1 MSIPVVVLCGGSG
14 TRLREQTEFLPKP
27 LVQIGGKPMIHH
39 IMKIYAHYGFTDFV
53 LALGYK
59 QEKFKEYFSHF
70 DIINHDVYFSKD
82 QLGSLHEFPLNVK
95 DNWRVILSDTGL
107 NTLKGARLKRVE
119 KYIRGDT
126 FMLAYGDSVGD
137 IDINE
142 LLSFHNEHG
151 KMVTVTGVRPPPRFG
166 EIHHN
171 RGEVISF
178 SEKKDNKAISVNGG
192 FYVFN
197 RKIFDYLKEDEQC
210 DLEYGVLEEI
220 ARMGE
225 MMVYEHT
232 GYWGC
237 MDTLYDL
244 GMLQRLWDEGN
255 APWLKKGGDDV

>member
-1 MSIPVVVLCGGSG
+1 MQTVVLCGGSG
-14 TRLREQTEFLPKP
+14 TRLKEMTEFLPKP
-27 LVQIGGKPMIHH
+27 MIQIGGRPIIWH

-59 QEKFKEYFSHF
+59 QEIFKEYFSHF
-70 DIINHDVYFSKD
+70 DIINYDVHMLCGLDGGVK
-82 QLGSLHEFPLNVK
+82 ECPVIVK
-95 DNWRVILSDTGL
+95 DKWNVVLSDTGL

-119 KYIRGDT
+119 KYIKGDT

-137 IDINE
+137 IDINK
-142 LLSFHNEHG
+142 LLRFHNDHG

-166 EIHHN
+166 EIYHN
-171 RGEVISF
+171 RGEVVSF
-178 SEKKDNKAISVNGG
+178 SEKKDNKTISVNGG

-210 DLEYGVLEEI
+210 DLEYGVFEEI
-220 ARMGE
+220 AATGE

-244 GMLQRLWDEGN
+244 GMLQKLWDSGE
-255 APWLKKGGDDV
+255 APWKEKGVQNV